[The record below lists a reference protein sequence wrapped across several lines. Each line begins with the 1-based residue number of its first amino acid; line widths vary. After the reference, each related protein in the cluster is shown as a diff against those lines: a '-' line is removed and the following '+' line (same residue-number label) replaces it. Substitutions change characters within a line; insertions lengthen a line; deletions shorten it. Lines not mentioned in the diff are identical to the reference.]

1 MFAKRL
7 KWYPKVVDGG
17 NVALI
22 LHARREGDA
31 TQATA
36 RVQVVA
42 LHLWGQGHRS
52 SVSPS
57 FIFNTYLLLFYLYS
71 TLAIHNN

>member
-22 LHARREGDA
+22 LHACGEGDA

-36 RVQVVA
+36 RV
-42 LHLWGQGHRS
+42 
-52 SVSPS
+52 
-57 FIFNTYLLLFYLYS
+57 
-71 TLAIHNN
+71 